1 MYVHFIVSCLAV
13 SIAAIPTGMRM
24 YDREITAAEATTLGQ
39 PDSPGQIL
47 ARSPKGRWKQQVFG
61 KKTKLADLRPD
72 SSRSESSRSGSS
84 RPPMNVDCEEGVV
97 FEEETRWGQLR
108 NAVFGEK
115 KKLADLRAK
124 PPKPPKN
131 FNWDQ
136 EVVIEGPNGEIMGT
150 GRPVRPPGS
159 APPAPPPRQPSP
171 PPPPPQQE
179 WVPDPSYQPE
189 DPDTWENDVPPS
201 QQAIQAVEDAQNGVY
216 NPLHA
221 QQQNHEGAGAYADYD
236 FHGHQ
241 DSGHPGSYVDYDY
254 QGHPQEHH
262 HSGPAGRPQD
272 WSTQMEPFTRPPGGY
287 FWESGASPIY
297 QRQGSQ
303 QGQGILSTVMS
314 GGAQLLRTGAQMVS
328 SAVQQYQQSQ
338 NPRPMYSHPQYQ
350 GSGYHEHA
358 GPSQTVQRA
367 DHRYADWVYDN
378 VPGEGPPGRI
388 VGPDEY
394 H

>member
-1 MYVHFIVSCLAV
+1 MHVHFVVSCFAI

-24 YDREITAAEATTLGQ
+24 YDREITAAEATTL
-39 PDSPGQIL
+39 
-47 ARSPKGRWKQQVFG
+47 
-61 KKTKLADLRPD
+61 
-72 SSRSESSRSGSS
+72 
-84 RPPMNVDCEEGVV
+84 
-97 FEEETRWGQLR
+97 
-108 NAVFGEK
+108 VFGEK

-136 EVVIEGPNGEIMGT
+136 EVIIEGPNGEILGT

-159 APPAPPPRQPSP
+159 APPAPPPQQPSP

-254 QGHPQEHH
+254 QGHTNSGHPGSYVDYDYEGHPQAHH
-262 HSGPAGRPQD
+262 HGYPAGRPQD
-272 WSTQMEPFTRPPGGY
+272 WSTQMEPFTRSPGGY
-287 FWESGASPIY
+287 FWESGASPVY

-328 SAVQQYQQSQ
+328 GAVQQYQHSQ
-338 NPRPMYSHPQYQ
+338 NPRPMYPHPQYQ

-358 GPSQTVQRA
+358 GPGQTVQPA
-367 DHRYADWVYDN
+367 GPRYADWVYDN
-378 VPGEGPPGRI
+378 LPGEGPPGRI